1 MFIAALL
8 KIIVVM
14 GFSWQEYWSSF
25 HSLLQWRRFLRILW
39 ITRSNQSI
47 LKEINPEYSS
57 EGLML
62 KLQRFGHLMQR
73 THSLEKTLILSNS

>member
-57 EGLML
+57 EALML
-62 KLQRFGHLMQR
+62 KLN
-73 THSLEKTLILSNS
+73 SNPLAT